1 MSIWLAILLGLVQG
15 LTEFLPVSSS
25 GHLTLATA
33 LFGGDV
39 EADYMLFFVLLH
51 FGTLISVVAA
61 FWKDIVELITEFIGM
76 CRDGFKIRR
85 RPYRRFIAALIFS
98 VLPMFVMVLFKS
110 KLEAAFSSTL
120 AVGCFLLLTAALLF
134 ISDRLPAGRKEMDRV
149 TPLDGLIIGLFQC
162 IALMPGVSRSGT
174 TMVGGLTRGFSRDF
188 ALRFAFIMSL
198 PVIAG
203 ANILEIADA
212 LTATTPSPVPV
223 YCYIIGMAAAALS
236 GILAIRLVKLVSRRG
251 NFKPFSIYCTAI
263 GVITIIV
270 SLVK

>member
-25 GHLTLATA
+25 GHLTLAAA
-33 LFGGDV
+33 LFGGNV

-51 FGTLISVVAA
+51 FGTLISVIIA

-76 CRDGFKIRR
+76 CKDGFKIRR
-85 RPYRRFIAALIFS
+85 RPYRRFIAALVFS
-98 VLPMFVMVLFKS
+98 MLPMFIMVFFKS
-110 KLEAAFSSTL
+110 KLEAIFDSTL
-120 AVGCFLLLTAALLF
+120 AVGCFLLLTALLLF
-134 ISDRLPAGRKEMDRV
+134 LSDRLPSGKKEMDRV
-149 TPLDGLIIGLFQC
+149 SPLDGLIVGLFQC
-162 IALMPGVSRSGT
+162 VALLPGVSRSGT

-198 PVIAG
+198 PVIFG
-203 ANILEIADA
+203 ANVLEVADA
-212 LTATTPSPVPV
+212 LTATTPNPVPL
-223 YCYIIGMAAAALS
+223 YCYIIGMAVAAVS
-236 GILAIRLVKLVSRRG
+236 GILAIRLVKLVSNRG
-251 NFKPFSIYCTAI
+251 NFKPFSIYCAAV